1 MYKNYNKSSIFGT
14 KIQIRNSVIFSEN
27 WIFGHN
33 LTFSNIV
40 HILFGNKNN
49 ILFIT
54 DTEVLLIITDT
65 SEIRQW
71 KITIIVGL
79 WIAYNPWIKITLTVA
94 VIPSVVVIMEV
105 VAAKKIVRLKLVF
118 KWYRRKVNTWYKMDL
133 ALVIIVVSRS
143 KRQSIQRPI
152 TFCIGAIPRTIWVF
166 IITVIQDITKSQRPG
181 LSKITMTVHLTG
193 KIPWKIPW
201 KSHENFLENP
211 LKNPLKI
218 IPWNFFLKKS
228 LKKSLEKNPLENVF
242 FFFFIYQMYLTGT
255 AYKGLITPT
264 ILRQQGWSKTLKII
278 AEETLWREIWFCGTA
293 ILVAIAPVPTATVV
307 LTATATA
314 SLEPHRGLT
323 FTNAP
328 LVHHLHG
335 LRGQDLVQPEKVMGW
350 YEGSARAEQ
359 KLTARPCRGHAKI
372 AVKGEA
378 VTLPQKVTA
387 CLNSLN
393 TEART

>member
-1 MYKNYNKSSIFGT
+1 MLWNETNMF
-14 KIQIRNSVIFSEN
+14 
-27 WIFGHN
+27 
-33 LTFSNIV
+33 
-40 HILFGNKNN
+40 
-49 ILFIT
+49 FIT

-65 SEIRQW
+65 SEIRRW

-118 KWYRRKVNTWYKMDL
+118 KWYRRKVNTWYKMGL

-143 KRQSIQRPI
+143 KRRSIQRPI
-152 TFCIGAIPRTIWVF
+152 TFCIGGIPRTIWVF
-166 IITVIQDITKSQRPG
+166 IIMVIQDITKSQRPG

-193 KIPWKIPW
+193 KIPWKNPLRNPSKEIPW
-201 KSHENFLENP
+201 KNP
-211 LKNPLKI
+211 LRNPFKNSH
-218 IPWNFFLKKS
+218 KKS
-228 LKKSLEKNPLENVF
+228 LGKWICF
-242 FFFFIYQMYLTGT
+242 CYQMYLTGT

-278 AEETLWREIWFCGTA
+278 AVETLWREIWFCGTA

-350 YEGSARAEQ
+350 YEGSARAGQ

-378 VTLPQKVTA
+378 VTLPPKVTA
-387 CLNSLN
+387 CLNSSN